1 MPDEYSRTDLG
12 KLYVQLGMVLEPG
25 GVSNQMVTG
34 TSTGELKFIDF
45 RVVGST
51 GQMGVWKSVEAHTKG
66 AMTAMAAHPYS
77 PLLATATAT
86 QVTAY
91 STAAPQLRLSS
102 SCATGLLISTHKC
115 CSCICEH

>member
-1 MPDEYSRTDLG
+1 MLAWPFTGGCLFTDFG

-34 TSTGELKFIDF
+34 TSQGELKFIDF
-45 RVVGST
+45 RVVDSS
-51 GQMGVWKSVEAHTKG
+51 GQMGVWKTVEAHTKG

-86 QVTAY
+86 QVHACA
-91 STAAPQLRLSS
+91 SAAHQLL
-102 SCATGLLISTHKC
+102 CQAPGLLGY
-115 CSCICEH
+115 